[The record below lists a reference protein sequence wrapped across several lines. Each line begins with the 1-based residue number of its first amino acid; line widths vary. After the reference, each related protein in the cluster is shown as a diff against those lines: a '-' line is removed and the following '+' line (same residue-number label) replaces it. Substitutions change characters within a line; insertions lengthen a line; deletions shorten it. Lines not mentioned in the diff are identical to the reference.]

1 MLMPFLVL
9 IIYIVDCP
17 SNLSSFSHFSQS
29 LSPRQLAL
37 MASVSDGS
45 DPNKPA
51 RAAISSSGSG
61 STIQEIPFDYL
72 MKKIGGATA
81 LSPPK

>member
-1 MLMPFLVL
+1 
-9 IIYIVDCP
+9 
-17 SNLSSFSHFSQS
+17 
-29 LSPRQLAL
+29 

-51 RAAISSSGSG
+51 KVAISSIGSG
-61 STIQEIPFDYL
+61 SIQEIPFDYL

-81 LSPPK
+81 LVPPK